1 MTKTKDPRP
10 KTREV
15 AAVLLAAGRSERM
28 GAFKPLLPFGKETVI
43 QSCIDYLREGGVA
56 DIVVVLGYR
65 AGEVEEALGDQHLDF
80 ALNSDP
86 ESAMSASIACGI
98 RRLSPETKAVLIAL
112 TDQPAIPADVVKL
125 LISQWESGNELVIP
139 EFQGRGGH
147 PVLVDLTFRSELLR
161 LDPDRGLKSLF
172 DAHREQV
179 RRIAV
184 SSPYTTRDMDTW
196 GEYRSLH
203 QDVFGTDPPELRVT

>member
-1 MTKTKDPRP
+1 
-10 KTREV
+10 
-15 AAVLLAAGRSERM
+15 M
-28 GAFKPLLPFGKETVI
+28 GAFKPLLPFGKTTVV
-43 QSCIDYLREGGVA
+43 QSCIDYLREGGIEE
-56 DIVVVLGYR
+56 IVVVLGYR
-65 AGEVEEALGDQHLDF
+65 AEEVEKILNDQHLHF

-98 RRLSPETKAVLIAL
+98 RRLPPETQAVLIAL
-112 TDQPAIPADVVKL
+112 TDQPAIPADVVKVL
-125 LISQWESGNELVIP
+125 TSQWESGNELIIP

-147 PVLVDLTFRSELLR
+147 PVLVNLNFRSELLS

-184 SSPYTTRDMDTW
+184 RSPYTTRDMDTW
-196 GEYRSLH
+196 EEYRALH
-203 QDVFGTDPPELRVT
+203 QDVFGTDPPELKVT